1 MRPAGTRFANGLELC
16 SYANSV
22 LQSLYF
28 SKPFR
33 ELVEAYQPRSTGA
46 GLTPPSA
53 SSASPLASPAL
64 APTATLAPA
73 LPSFPTPRRP
83 KSAGS
88 TSTAPPPFTRKLP
101 TRPGTSAGRTTLTN
115 AFSSHKRQNSNSALA
130 TLANGDAAPS
140 AEPPASPQA
149 PVLPTLT
156 DGAPLA
162 PTLSFTGVGTPTG
175 RPLAVHAE
183 STLLTTLH
191 DLFVA
196 ISAQPKTTGTV
207 APQAFINQ
215 LKRDNEFFRS
225 TLHQDAHE
233 FLNYLVNMVAEAV
246 EKEEKLK
253 AAKAGAGELRCV
265 ESERQERKLMGRC
278 LQSYL
283 IRLRPTRQRPGFID
297 YSRAS

>member
-233 FLNYLVNMVAEAV
+233 FLNYLLNMIAEAV
-246 EKEEKLK
+246 EKEEKARLEK
-253 AAKAGAGELRCV
+253 EGEI
-265 ESERQERKLMGRC
+265 G
-278 LQSYL
+278 
-283 IRLRPTRQRPGFID
+283 
-297 YSRAS
+297 RASCRERVS

>member
-1 MRPAGTRFANGLELC
+1 MKGEWELIVPSLH

-28 SKPFR
+28 CKPFR
-33 ELVEAYQPRSTGA
+33 ELIEAYQPAHALVPSSPSLSSTTSHTPSSSGPRPSPIPPARRPNTAGA
-46 GLTPPSA
+46 GPLPPASGSTLGRKPSTRPSTA
-53 SSASPLASPAL
+53 GGRLLSNAFGDRRQSSAS
-64 APTATLAPA
+64 
-73 LPSFPTPRRP
+73 
-83 KSAGS
+83 
-88 TSTAPPPFTRKLP
+88 
-101 TRPGTSAGRTTLTN
+101 
-115 AFSSHKRQNSNSALA
+115 HME
-130 TLANGDAAPS
+130 DAAP
-140 AEPPASPQA
+140 
-149 PVLPTLT
+149 PTP
-156 DGAPLA
+156 DAAAGGEGGAPLS
-162 PTLSFTGVGTPTG
+162 TSSSFSGVGTPIISPTG
-175 RPLAVHAE
+175 LLGVDGPLPE
-183 STLLTTLH
+183 TTLLTTLH

-196 ISAQPKTTGTV
+196 ISSQSKTTGTV